1 MKKNLIYKEVSWLS
15 FNERVLQEAENPEVP
30 LSERIRFLGI
40 YSSNLDEFF
49 RVRVATLRR
58 LLLLGKKSMK
68 FIDGDPKEILE
79 EIQEITIVQHKKFDD
94 VYEIIL
100 KELERKGIYFVD
112 ETQLS
117 PEQGNFV
124 RRYFLEIV
132 RPKIFPIM
140 VESRFKFPALKDN
153 SHYLAVELGIAAEPH
168 RKKYSVIEIPSRNI
182 PRFIVLP
189 SSDSR
194 KFVIFS
200 DDVVRYGLPNIFANL
215 EFDTFHA
222 YGIKL
227 TRDSELDM
235 EDDFS
240 MSYLSRIHK
249 SLEKREF
256 GRPIRF
262 VYDEEMP
269 DEMLQFIIKKLKFKK
284 VDTIIPG
291 ARYHNLKD
299 FIHFPDIL
307 PVEKSF
313 TIKRVFHSSIDIG
326 KSLFSAVSKRDILLH
341 FPYHPFDYVID
352 LLREAS
358 IDPKV
363 MSIKIT
369 LYRVARYSSVV
380 NALINAKK
388 NRKEVIVLLELQA
401 RFDEEANIYW
411 ANQLK
416 EEGVK
421 VIFGIPG
428 LKVHSKV
435 CIIGRKEKGSI
446 AQYACIATGNFNE
459 DTAKLYTDTCLLT
472 KDVRITS
479 EVARLFDFFE
489 TNYKVSNFN
498 HLIVSPFMMRRE
510 MVRLID
516 TEIKNA
522 KEGKISYIYL
532 KLNNLSDRKLIE
544 KLYEASTAGVTIKII
559 ARGMFSLVTGI
570 PGVSEHIEAISIVD
584 RYLEHARYYIFA
596 NGGKERVFISSAD
609 WLPRNIDGRI
619 EVSCPVYDKTLKQ
632 EIKDLFLI
640 EWKDNVKAR
649 LLNARLDNTL
659 RKREPGEPE
668 HRAQYEKYLYIKQI
682 HGEVR

>member
-1 MKKNLIYKEVSWLS
+1 MKKKLIYKEVSWLS

-30 LSERIRFLGI
+30 LSDRIRFLGI

-58 LLLLGKKSMK
+58 LVLLGKKSMK

-79 EIQEITIVQHKKFDD
+79 DIQEMTITQHKQFDE

-100 KELERKGIYFVD
+100 NELSRSGILFVD
-112 ETQLS
+112 ETELS
-117 PEQGNFV
+117 EEQGRFV
-124 RRYFLEIV
+124 KKYFLEIV

-140 VESRFKFPALKDN
+140 VESRFKFPELKDS
-153 SHYLAVELGIAAEPH
+153 SHYLAVELGILGDPSK
-168 RKKYSVIEIPSRNI
+168 KKYSIIEIPSRNI

-189 SSDSR
+189 S
-194 KFVIFS
+194 KGANKYVIFS
-200 DDVVRYGLPNIFANL
+200 DDVIRYGLPNIFANL
-215 EFDTFHA
+215 EYDTFHA

-227 TRDSELDM
+227 TRDAELDM

-240 MSYLSRIHK
+240 VSYLNRIHK
-249 SLEKREF
+249 SLERREF

-262 VYDEEMP
+262 VYDEDMP
-269 DEMLQFIIKKLKFKK
+269 EDMLQLIIKKLKFKR
-284 VDTIIPG
+284 VDTVIPG

-299 FIHFPDIL
+299 FMHFPDIL
-307 PVEKSF
+307 PLEKSLEMG
-313 TIKRVFHSSIDIG
+313 RVGHGSIASG

-363 MSIKIT
+363 TSIKIT

-388 NRKEVIVLLELQA
+388 NRKEVVVLLELQA

-435 CIIGRKEKGSI
+435 CIIGRKEKGTQ
-446 AQYACIATGNFNE
+446 ALYACIGTGNFNE

-472 KDVRITS
+472 KDVRITH
-479 EVARLFDFFE
+479 EVGKLFDFFE
-489 TNYKVSNFN
+489 TNYKVSSFN
-498 HLIVSPFMMRRE
+498 HIIVSPFMMRRE
-510 MVRLID
+510 MIRFID
-516 TEIKNA
+516 AEIEHA
-522 KEGKISYIYL
+522 KGGKPAYIYL
-532 KLNNLSDRKLIE
+532 KLNNIADRKLIE
-544 KLYEASTAGVTIKII
+544 KLYEASEAGVTVKII
-559 ARGMFSLVTGI
+559 ARGMFSVMIGI
-570 PGVSEHIEAISIVD
+570 PGLSERIEAISIVD
-584 RYLEHARYYIFA
+584 RFLEHSRCYIFA
-596 NGGKERVFISSAD
+596 NGGKERIFISSAD

-619 EVSCPVYDKTLKQ
+619 EVTCPIYDKSLKQ
-632 EIKDLFLI
+632 ELKDLFLL
-640 EWKDNVKAR
+640 EWQDNVKAR
-649 LLNARLDNTL
+649 LLNAGLDNAF
-659 RKREPGEPE
+659 RERGPQDPV
-668 HRAQYEKYLYIKQI
+668 HRAQHEKFSYIMRL
-682 HGEVR
+682 HE